1 MNSLEEYL
9 KLSNNDKQYLEHYI
23 VYRDIY
29 DRSKLYNRPISNE
42 DMVDLRKLI
51 LEIYEDEENLK
62 INDLVNFI
70 GDNVLLGTIT
80 LDRLKECDR
89 YDILCAMEND
99 SVKDLLETEMER

>member
-9 KLSNNDKQYLEHYI
+9 KLSNKDKQYLEHYV

-42 DMVDLRKLI
+42 DIVDLREII
-51 LEIYEDEENLK
+51 LDLYQSNPELNY
-62 INDLVNFI
+62 NDLIYFVA
-70 GDNVLLGTIT
+70 DNVLLGTIT
-80 LDRLKECDR
+80 LDDLKRCDG
-89 YDILCAMEND
+89 YDILCAMENG